1 MALTNGTGDEVDV
14 ITDNQLRGV
23 TEWTAVS
30 DIDGTV
36 YTLGRGVN
44 SG

>member
-23 TEWTAVS
+23 TKWTAVS